1 MKILILLT
9 LFVCHVFAAPPSGAV
24 KYRSMVTR
32 EAQFLLGL
40 NAPIPMIAAQI
51 EQESAWRPGI
61 TAWDNG
67 RGLAQF
73 MDPTT
78 DFITKLYPELGKAA
92 PYSPAW
98 AIPALIRYD
107 VWIYK
112 RVKGDTECHRWAAA
126 LKGYNA
132 GLGYVQQAQKAS
144 DRPGIWFDATEFVK
158 TKQSA
163 KNFEYSRMYPRW
175 ILFKRQLNYTT
186 WGAMTCH
193 EYL

>member
-9 LFVCHVFAAPPSGAV
+9 LFACQVFAAPPSGAV

-32 EAQFLLGL
+32 EAHFLLGL

-144 DRPGIWFDATEFVK
+144 DRPGLWFNATEFVK

-163 KNFEYSRMYPRW
+163 NNFEYSRMYPRW

-186 WGAMTCH
+186 WGVITCH

>member
-1 MKILILLT
+1 MRWILLLT
-9 LFVCHVFAAPPSGAV
+9 LFACSVFAAPPSGAV
-24 KYRSMVTR
+24 KYRSLLTR
-32 EAQFLLGL
+32 EAQYSLGL
-40 NAPIPMIAAQI
+40 NAPVPLFAAQI

-78 DFITKLYPELGKAA
+78 ELIVRLYPEIGKPA

-107 VWIYK
+107 IWIYQ

-132 GLGYVQQAQKAS
+132 GLGYVQQAQKKS
-144 DRPGIWFDATEFVK
+144 PDPGIWFDLTEFIP
-158 TKQSA
+158 TKQSF
-163 KNFEYSRMYPRW
+163 KNFEYSRMYPHW
-175 ILFKRQLNYTT
+175 ILFKRQSNYIG
-186 WGAMTCH
+186 WGRMMCD
-193 EYL
+193 EYI